1 MAIKFPTFKN
11 LVDRTRSDV
20 RSQLPDSDPTIFG
33 SFIRAITDSLASRA
47 YDLVLLVE
55 QALNQFFPQTATGIY
70 LERWAGY
77 ENLER
82 LAAQGSTGKITITGT
97 VGVAIPF
104 NTELTSSNGDIYSV
118 NSGVSISANS
128 FSIAS
133 LTLTGTTVTATTS
146 TAHSLASGNTPTI
159 SGAVETEYNGAFEVT
174 VLGNNTFQY
183 EIVGTPT
190 TPATGTVL
198 GAIDSATA
206 TIESDGSGQ
215 AVNLDNGAV
224 LTFSTPITNVDTTAT
239 AQFEGILGGTDAE
252 TESELRIR
260 TLQSRAN
267 PVANFN
273 ASAIEKQASSVA
285 GVTRVFIKEI
295 TPNVGDV
302 TIYFFRDNDTNP
314 IPSVSELTDVK
325 TAISV
330 IQPATSDTSNIYV
343 LAPVIVATPF
353 TFSAISPD
361 TATMRA
367 AITNSLTAF
376 FDDKAK
382 FETNIIQDQYR
393 AAIIETQDTSTG
405 EFLQSFTL
413 TTPSSDIT
421 ITTGEIAGVGS
432 VLFT

>member
-146 TAHSLASGNTPTI
+146 TAHS
-159 SGAVETEYNGAFEVT
+159 
-174 VLGNNTFQY
+174 
-183 EIVGTPT
+183 
-190 TPATGTVL
+190 
-198 GAIDSATA
+198 
-206 TIESDGSGQ
+206 
-215 AVNLDNGAV
+215 
-224 LTFSTPITNVDTTAT
+224 
-239 AQFEGILGGTDAE
+239 
-252 TESELRIR
+252 
-260 TLQSRAN
+260 
-267 PVANFN
+267 
-273 ASAIEKQASSVA
+273 
-285 GVTRVFIKEI
+285 
-295 TPNVGDV
+295 
-302 TIYFFRDNDTNP
+302 
-314 IPSVSELTDVK
+314 
-325 TAISV
+325 
-330 IQPATSDTSNIYV
+330 
-343 LAPVIVATPF
+343 
-353 TFSAISPD
+353 
-361 TATMRA
+361 
-367 AITNSLTAF
+367 
-376 FDDKAK
+376 
-382 FETNIIQDQYR
+382 
-393 AAIIETQDTSTG
+393 
-405 EFLQSFTL
+405 
-413 TTPSSDIT
+413 
-421 ITTGEIAGVGS
+421 
-432 VLFT
+432 